1 MKKLALLFLP
11 LLLLVSC
18 QKDEITLKAVIQSFG
33 DDKVHLNSEDYA
45 IFDDGDQVRINGS
58 NYPIAVDA
66 SGAASVS
73 GVPSSSEY
81 TAIFPARN
89 DNSVVLPQEQ
99 IYEEVNGVQKINA
112 PMAAKDSRML
122 HFKNLCSLLEVRITS
137 PVDEFDV
144 LSISVTSSNTN
155 TYLYGTYSVNWSSAG
170 IPSLSGSDGNKG
182 RGHTVTLNCNRYRI
196 ATAGTTKSFYVVL
209 PPFNSNTALT
219 VHVQGHSAHS
229 NAANLT
235 GTLFFHN
242 TQQSVAFQLPANKI
256 VTGASIPDE
265 NDYTV
270 IPGLEGSGTERD
282 PYKLYSYNDLF
293 YASSVINSGEIDY
306 ITDRSGEL
314 FRTGYFRVMNDFDC
328 DNNVVIPLGSKTN
341 NFAGTLDGRGEDGL
355 DHTITYSQLADIGGD
370 IGLIGIM
377 TNGSNVK
384 NLTVAGNIYVARQYG
399 NQVNV
404 VGGVVGV
411 IKCTNASKTS
421 QIINCHNTANIH
433 PTEQQGSSIDLDKGK
448 AAHVGGI
455 LGSIWVETS
464 GGKVEV
470 DNCSN
475 SGTIEGIVTSVEN
488 SGTSGIVGSRINTAQ
503 LTVSNCINTGRVVCN
518 STHAN
523 GIAGAG
529 GILGFDNNSGKNFI
543 VNCENQGEITNASS
557 TTDNKKVSIGGIC
570 GYWNNGSNSANA
582 FISNCVNHGNVVHLS
597 TSANGYAGGIIGNVN
612 NGNCRVKNCYSDG
625 TVSGCTASRRGGV
638 LGKGG
643 DATMEGCYY
652 LPSTN
657 TTRASGTSTTTVG
670 NQIGS
675 GEGRTPYIGTGNSG
689 LLYFLNNWVGN
700 SNEANPAPNPTY
712 STWVEVNSKPELSS
726 LHSTSTGA
734 KRRY

>member
-18 QKDEITLKAVIQSFG
+18 QKDEITLKAVIQNFG

-45 IFDDGDQVRINGS
+45 IFDNGDMVRINDH

-66 SGAASVS
+66 AGAASVS

-81 TAIFPARN
+81 IAIFPARS

-196 ATAGTTKSFYVVL
+196 ATAGTTKTFYVVL

-219 VHVQGHSAHS
+219 VHVQGHSTYSETAG
-229 NAANLT
+229 LT

-242 TQQSVAFQLPANKI
+242 TQQSDAFRLSANKI
-256 VTGASIPDE
+256 VIGASIPDE
-265 NDYTV
+265 NDYSV
-270 IPGLEGSGTERD
+270 IPGLQGGGTEWD

-306 ITDRSGEL
+306 ITTERSGQL
-314 FRTGYFRVMNDFDC
+314 FRTGYFRVMQDFDC

-355 DHTITYSQLADIGGD
+355 NHTIRYNRLADIGGD

-384 NLTVAGNIYVARQYG
+384 NLTVTGDIQVARQYG

-404 VGGVVGV
+404 IGGVVGV
-411 IKCTNASKTS
+411 IKCTDATKTS
-421 QIINCHNTANIH
+421 QIVNCHNTANIH
-433 PTEQQGSSIDLDKGK
+433 TTEQQSSVIALDNSKS
-448 AAHVGGI
+448 AHVGGV

-470 DNCSN
+470 VNCSN
-475 SGTIEGIVTSVEN
+475 SGVIEGIISSVERC
-488 SGTSGIVGSRINTAQ
+488 GTGGIVGSRVDKANLI
-503 LTVSNCINTGRVVCN
+503 VDNCINYGRVVGN
-518 STHAN
+518 STNAN
-523 GIAGAG
+523 SGAG
-529 GILGFDNNSGKNFI
+529 GVLGYMKEGTAEIKI
-543 VNCENQGEITNASS
+543 VNCENRGDVTNASGTS
-557 TTDNKKVSIGGIC
+557 NNKQVSIGGIC
-570 GYWNNGSNSANA
+570 GYWNNNSGNA
-582 FISNCVNHGNVVHLS
+582 FIANCVNHGNVVHLS
-597 TSANGYAGGIIGNVN
+597 TSANGYAGGIIGNLTV
-612 NGNCRVKNCYSDG
+612 GGSRVKNCYSDG
-625 TVSGCTASRRGGV
+625 TVSGCTDSRRGGV

-657 TTRASGTSTTTVG
+657 TTWASGTSTTTVG

-675 GEGRTPYIGTGNSG
+675 GDG
-689 LLYFLNNWVGN
+689 LTSYPGLQSILNTWVGN
-700 SNEANPAPNPTY
+700 NRTATPAYSNWTDVAG
-712 STWVEVNSKPELSS
+712 KPELSS
-726 LHSTSTGA
+726 LHTTSAGS
-734 KRRY
+734 KRRH

>member
-1 MKKLALLFLP
+1 MKKIALLFLP
-11 LLLLVSC
+11 LMLLASC
-18 QKDEITLKAVIQSFG
+18 QKDEITLKAVIQNFG

-45 IFDDGDQVRINGS
+45 IFDNGDMVRINGS
-58 NYPIAVDA
+58 NYSIAVDA
-66 SGAASVS
+66 AGAASVS

-89 DNSVVLPQEQ
+89 DNNNSVVLPQEQ

-112 PMAAKDSRML
+112 PMAAKDSRIL

-144 LSISVTSSNTN
+144 LSISVTSSNSN
-155 TYLYGTYSVNWSSAG
+155 TYLYGTYSGVSWNNG
-170 IPSLSGSDGNKG
+170 VPSLSVMSSNG

-196 ATAGTTKSFYVVL
+196 ATAGTTKAFYVVL

-219 VHVQGHSAHS
+219 VHVQGHSTYS
-229 NAANLT
+229 GAANLT

-265 NDYTV
+265 NAYTV
-270 IPGLEGSGTERD
+270 IPGLEGSGTEWD

-306 ITDRSGEL
+306 ITARRGEL
-314 FRTGYFRVMNDFDC
+314 FRTGCFRVMQDFDC
-328 DNNVVIPLGSKTN
+328 GNNVVVPLGSKNN

-355 DHTITYSQLADIGGD
+355 DHTITYNQLADIGGD
-370 IGLIGIM
+370 IGLVGIM
-377 TNGSNVK
+377 ANGSNVK

-404 VGGVVGV
+404 IGGIVGVV
-411 IKCTNASKTS
+411 KCTDASKTS

-433 PTEQQGSSIDLDKGK
+433 TTNQQGSSIDLDKGK

-455 LGSIWVETS
+455 LGSIWVETRG

-488 SGTSGIVGSRINTAQ
+488 SGTSGIVGSRINAAQ

-518 STHAN
+518 STHN
-523 GIAGAG
+523 TGTAGAG
-529 GILGFDNNSGKNFI
+529 GILGLNKDTGKDLI
-543 VNCENQGEITNASS
+543 VNCENRGEITNASAS
-557 TTDNKKVSIGGIC
+557 TNNKNVSIGGIC
-570 GYWNNGSNSANA
+570 GYWNSRNSGA
-582 FISNCVNHGNVVHLS
+582 FIANCVNHGNVVHLS

-612 NGNCRVKNCYSDG
+612 NDNCRVKNCYSDG
-625 TVSGCTASRRGGV
+625 TVSGCTDSRRGGV
-638 LGKGG
+638 LGGG
-643 DATMEGCYY
+643 AATIMNGCYY
-652 LPSTN
+652 LPTTN
-657 TTRASGTSTTTVG
+657 TIWASGSSTTTAG
-670 NQIGS
+670 NQIGDGLTS
-675 GEGRTPYIGTGNSG
+675 YSALLGILNTWVNDNSATP
-689 LLYFLNNWVGN
+689 
-700 SNEANPAPNPTY
+700 AY
-712 STWVEVNSKPELSS
+712 STWVTVSGKPELSS
-726 LHSTSTGA
+726 LQPTSTTA
-734 KRRY
+734 KTRR